1 MNIILLGAPGAG
13 KGTQATRIQENYKV
27 KHISTGDI
35 FRYNIKQQTEIGVLA
50 QSYIQKGQ
58 LVPDE
63 VTCKIVEIALNEIN
77 NENFM
82 LDGFPRNINQ
92 AQVLDKLVKID
103 KVIDISVDLGAL
115 TERICGRRS
124 CTACGNLTH
133 VSRLGG
139 KNTCEKCGGELIQ
152 RSDDKEETV
161 KSRLA
166 VYSEQTA
173 PLIEYYKAQGKLVS
187 VNGMGTPDEVFEE
200 VKKVLG

>member
-13 KGTQATRIQENYKV
+13 KGTQATRIEETYKLT
-27 KHISTGDI
+27 HISTGDI
-35 FRYNIKQQTEIGVLA
+35 FRRHMRQQTEIGEEA
-50 QSYIQKGQ
+50 RAYIKKGQ

-63 VTCKIVEIALNEIN
+63 VTLRIVKSALDEVDSQ
-77 NENFM
+77 NFM

-92 AQVLDKLVKID
+92 AKQLDGVAKID
-103 KVIDISVDLGAL
+103 KVIDISVDFDIL

-124 CTACGNLTH
+124 CLDCGYTTH
-133 VSRLGG
+133 VSKLGED
-139 KNTCEKCGGELIQ
+139 NTCPKCGCEMVQ
-152 RSDDKEETV
+152 RVDDREETV
-161 KSRLA
+161 KSRLK

-173 PLIEYYKAQGKLVS
+173 PLIEYYKKQGKLIT

>member
-1 MNIILLGAPGAG
+1 M
-13 KGTQATRIQENYKV
+13 
-27 KHISTGDI
+27 
-35 FRYNIKQQTEIGVLA
+35 LA